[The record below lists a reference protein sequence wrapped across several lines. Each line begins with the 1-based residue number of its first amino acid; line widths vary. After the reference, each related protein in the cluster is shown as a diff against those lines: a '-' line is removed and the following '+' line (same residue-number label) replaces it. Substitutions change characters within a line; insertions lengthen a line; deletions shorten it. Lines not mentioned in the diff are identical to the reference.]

1 MRVILRELFVYD
13 QSAAGKFSDVF
24 FRVVL
29 RGAIML
35 TERKTKIHFSPIR
48 SIVNGEA

>member
-1 MRVILRELFVYD
+1 MRVILHELFVYD

-24 FRVVL
+24 CIVL

-35 TERKTKIHFSPIR
+35 TERKTKIHFSPIDL
-48 SIVNGEA
+48 